1 MKESKEEGTKL
12 IDCMSLLASRT
23 VTDDNRQEV
32 EDLLVAARSQHN
44 AAMQSITHRDTL
56 IEELCIIANRLTA
69 IWDEA
74 KTELEETKA
83 KVAKQAGTVA
93 SLRKKLL
100 HEIGSVRESVKRKA
114 STTAV
119 PDINEWADFKTSY
132 DDMVAENEKKQEEN
146 AAEIQEVIPAIWQG

>member
-93 SLRKKLL
+93 SLRKK
-100 HEIGSVRESVKRKA
+100 IGSVRESVKRKA

-119 PDINEWADFKTSY
+119 PDINEWTDFKTSY
-132 DDMVAENEKKQEEN
+132 DDMVAENGKKQEEN
-146 AAEIQEVIPAIWQG
+146 AAEIQEVIPAIR